1 MSALPPKADIRGAH
15 WDVPRKSRTVCKS
28 GSRNL
33 LGKWPFL
40 ANYFH
45 FLLHPISL
53 LLNIFSLFR
62 TPGRFFFLVRHFSFA
77 SCCSTANVYLRIKSS
92 ENVMCDIFGEA
103 KRRLAREIDFH
114 SALACKPIPA
124 DPWVISSLLQ
134 KSIRRGEIEIAR
146 RAALTLS
153 KHRGAAIWPRLI
165 VIAFEDIGIGSV
177 GAVTMTV
184 AASDDSAWRR
194 AHGGDVRLAVAVA
207 GILAQAPKD
216 RSADYLGGAKDHP
229 LLAGFAQEMASAS
242 PATRL
247 SRIGSRALDLPHRAV
262 AALLASGIATR
273 NGDRHAVLSAFHNLG
288 VPESLVVATSIAAAK
303 TREAITAMVP
313 LIWLAARESK
323 RQVCNYPVPPRV
335 DAVEMPLYALDMH
348 TRLGREA
355 IWRFTRENTEVRSCL
370 ARCVPEPCWRR
381 AAYVTAFYVDGGPI
395 ARRLLWDQ
403 SEALEAFGI
412 ERDLLHAGVPAEG
425 IQPLLAAMRANLE
438 HLNELRAQVLANF
451 QATQAGRSPSRRR
464 DW

>member
-1 MSALPPKADIRGAH
+1 MR
-15 WDVPRKSRTVCKS
+15 DV
-28 GSRNL
+28 
-33 LGKWPFL
+33 
-40 ANYFH
+40 
-45 FLLHPISL
+45 
-53 LLNIFSLFR
+53 
-62 TPGRFFFLVRHFSFA
+62 
-77 SCCSTANVYLRIKSS
+77 
-92 ENVMCDIFGEA
+92 FGEA
-103 KRRLAREIDFH
+103 TQWLTREVDSSLATPTE
-114 SALACKPIPA
+114 PIAA
-124 DPWVISSLLQ
+124 DPWLISSLLQ
-134 KSIRRGEIEIAR
+134 KSIRRSETEIAR
-146 RAALTLS
+146 RAAVTLLQL
-153 KHRGAAIWPRLI
+153 KGAAIWRRLI

-177 GAVTMTV
+177 DAVAMTV
-184 AASDDSAWRR
+184 AAADDSAWRKS
-194 AHGGDVRLAVAVA
+194 HGGDIRLAVAMA
-207 GILAQAPKD
+207 GILAEAPKD
-216 RSADYLGGAKDHP
+216 RSADYLVGAKDHP
-229 LLAGFAQEMASAS
+229 LLAGFAQEMVSAS
-242 PATRL
+242 LPTRL

-262 AALLASGIATR
+262 AALLASGITTR
-273 NGDRHAVLSAFHNLG
+273 NGDRHAILSAFHNLG

-381 AAYVTAFYVDGGPI
+381 AAYVMAFYVDGGPI

-451 QATQAGRSPSRRR
+451 QATQASRTIEP
-464 DW
+464 